1 MKEDLDADSA
11 MFINEVKLVSKYD
24 DKIVIEADDVLWQWN
39 IYYNLRS
46 YNRLIDADKA
56 KAELLAIAE
65 TIPAWPG
72 FFDGIR
78 SGYQSAAD
86 RLDTMS
92 VVEERKHGHWIELE
106 PDKYG
111 NFIQC
116 NVCDSKFG
124 LYSKDNYCQ
133 ACGAIM
139 ENNGDDDD
147 E

>member
-1 MKEDLDADSA
+1 M
-11 MFINEVKLVSKYD
+11 
-24 DKIVIEADDVLWQWN
+24 
-39 IYYNLRS
+39 
-46 YNRLIDADKA
+46 RLIDADALKREP
-56 KAELLAIAE
+56 ELLYGLTVAITEIQDVIYEAP
-65 TIPAWPG
+65 T
-72 FFDGIR
+72 
-78 SGYQSAAD
+78 
-86 RLDTMS
+86 
-92 VVEERKHGHWIELE
+92 VEERKHGRWIELE

-116 NVCDSKFG
+116 SVCDSKFG